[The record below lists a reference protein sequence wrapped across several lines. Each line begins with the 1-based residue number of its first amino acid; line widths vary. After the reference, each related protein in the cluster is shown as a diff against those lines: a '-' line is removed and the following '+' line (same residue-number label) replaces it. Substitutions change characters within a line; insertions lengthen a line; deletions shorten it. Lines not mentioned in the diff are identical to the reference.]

1 MLPGD
6 GGRRRHHLESMRVN
20 TAAMQLAAGG
30 RKATTQLQPESNETE
45 TDRDRKDQHASSERH
60 QRGRP
65 IAQRAPGRTC
75 PSQLPPLPRNLRPL
89 LPCKRPFS
97 RLDTDAANNKVH
109 ITANENSTRGH
120 KPSSV
125 KLVSTETRPVPKL
138 RMRTQAASG
147 AAAGGTRPGRSGYDL
162 TMCPPPSVIDAPIL
176 RGWRPAI
183 RDADGAHPP
192 TGDRRSN
199 W

>member
-1 MLPGD
+1 
-6 GGRRRHHLESMRVN
+6 MRVN

-30 RKATTQLQPESNETE
+30 RGAPTQINPERNETE
-45 TDRDRKDQHASSERH
+45 TDRDRKDQHASSKRH
-60 QRGRP
+60 QRGIP
-65 IAQRAPGRTC
+65 VAQRAPGRTC
-75 PSQLPPLPRNLRPL
+75 PSQLPPLPRNHRLL

-162 TMCPPPSVIDAPIL
+162 TLCPPPSVTDAPIL
-176 RGWRPAI
+176 RGWRPAT
-183 RDADGAHPP
+183 RDVVGAQPP
-192 TGDRRSN
+192 IDIGRSN